1 MKTFQ
6 LLAAIGALALAV
18 CSADATVRSS
28 TLTVSITIASPC
40 GASAN
45 PMSAGTGRS
54 AIGPSSAV
62 TVSCD
67 KPTTPYSVD
76 LHAAPSAQNQA
87 APDPIVSIQPDDELD
102 AYANLPTATVTF

>member
-6 LLAAIGALALAV
+6 ILAAIGALALAV

-45 PMSAGTGRS
+45 TMSAGTGRS
-54 AIGPSSAV
+54 AARPSNAV
-62 TVSCD
+62 TVTCD
-67 KPTTPYSVD
+67 KPATPYSVG
-76 LHAAPSAQNQA
+76 LFAAPATRSQI
-87 APDPIVSIQPDDELD
+87 APDPIVSIQHDDELD
-102 AYANLPTATVTF
+102 AYADMPTATVTF